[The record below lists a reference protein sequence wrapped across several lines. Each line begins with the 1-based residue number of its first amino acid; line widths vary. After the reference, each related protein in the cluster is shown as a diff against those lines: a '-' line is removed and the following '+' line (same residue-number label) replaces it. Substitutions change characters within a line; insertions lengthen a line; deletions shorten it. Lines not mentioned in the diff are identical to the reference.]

1 MIGRASF
8 GRPWIFKEVK
18 HYLETGEEL
27 PPLSFEWCME
37 VLRQEVVDS
46 VNLLDERR
54 GILHVRRHLAASPLF
69 KGILTS
75 ATHVL
80 RCYGQ
85 KQKKSFSG
93 YLMKSL
99 PNAKKIR
106 KFKSA
111 PIISILQELVLVP
124 EE

>member
-1 MIGRASF
+1 
-8 GRPWIFKEVK
+8 
-18 HYLETGEEL
+18 
-27 PPLSFEWCME
+27 ME

-54 GILHVRRHLAASPLF
+54 GIYMYAVIWPQALYSRES
-69 KGILTS
+69 LTS

-106 KFKSA
+106 KFKST